1 MAFNWEPS
9 AKPRVPQVPRCKG
22 CGGTNIE
29 DDPTSGDRACQNCG
43 VVQQENGI
51 VSTVQ
56 FSESGGSS
64 NVVGQFVSGDKGRP
78 SGGGAGRGRGRFG
91 HSRDSRETTI
101 QNGKKKIIQVCT
113 YGRINV
119 PVHHRRLLHRCG
131 GMYIRVFL
139 SLSLS
144 LASTMPGG
152 GGARAHTAC
161 LWLGG
166 VCGGVWRRERG
177 SKLKKPH
184 QTHV

>member
-9 AKPRVPQVPRCKG
+9 AKPRMEMARPRVPRCKS
-22 CGGTNIE
+22 CGSTNIE

-101 QNGKKKIIQVCT
+101 QNGKKKIIQV
-113 YGRINV
+113 
-119 PVHHRRLLHRCG
+119 
-131 GMYIRVFL
+131 RV
-139 SLSLS
+139 
-144 LASTMPGG
+144 
-152 GGARAHTAC
+152 HTAAAAALAVPRC
-161 LWLGG
+161 LVASGAPMLAYPCFGYVW
-166 VCGGVWRRERG
+166 VWRCER
-177 SKLKKPH
+177 KLN
-184 QTHV
+184 TDTS

>member
-1 MAFNWEPS
+1 MEMAR
-9 AKPRVPQVPRCKG
+9 PRVPRCKG

-101 QNGKKKIIQVCT
+101 QNGKKKIIQVPT
-113 YGRINV
+113 
-119 PVHHRRLLHRCG
+119 LW
-131 GMYIRVFL
+131 IRYFYL
-139 SLSLS
+139 S
-144 LASTMPGG
+144 
-152 GGARAHTAC
+152 
-161 LWLGG
+161 
-166 VCGGVWRRERG
+166 
-177 SKLKKPH
+177 
-184 QTHV
+184 QTHILFVSNTNNPSSSSLYVCTHPTCE

>member
-1 MAFNWEPS
+1 MAFNWEPPS
-9 AKPRVPQVPRCKG
+9 KPRVEVSRPRVPRCKS
-22 CGGTNIE
+22 CGSTNIE

-101 QNGKKKIIQVCT
+101 QNGKKKIIQASCM
-113 YGRINV
+113 YQRA
-119 PVHHRRLLHRCG
+119 RRERSAMLMLLSCVG
-131 GMYIRVFL
+131 VTSSIRVFFF
-139 SLSLS
+139 
-144 LASTMPGG
+144 
-152 GGARAHTAC
+152 
-161 LWLGG
+161 
-166 VCGGVWRRERG
+166 
-177 SKLKKPH
+177 
-184 QTHV
+184 